1 MSSNL
6 KPILSSGLG
15 QYASSDPN
23 GIAAFGPDASAKARE
38 MLAMAKRKAEE
49 AGFELVL
56 SDANPQ
62 DPDDTMR
69 RFAETLKSRDFVAVN
84 IGFGL
89 RGHKGRWQEKSKYT
103 KREEP
108 MANEESRT

>member
-23 GIAAFGPDASAKARE
+23 GVAAFGADASAKAQE
-38 MLAMAKRKAEE
+38 MLAAAKQEAEE

-62 DPDDTMR
+62 DPEDTIK
-69 RFAETLKSRDFVAVN
+69 RFTETLKSRAFVAVN
-84 IGFGL
+84 VGFGL
-89 RGHKGRWQEKSKYT
+89 RGHKG
-103 KREEP
+103 
-108 MANEESRT
+108 A

>member
-1 MSSNL
+1 MSTL

-23 GIAAFGPDASAKARE
+23 GIAAFGPDASAKAKE
-38 MLAMAKRKAEE
+38 MLAAAREKAEK

-62 DPDDTMR
+62 DPEDTVR
-69 RFAETLKSRDFVAVN
+69 RFTETLRGRDFVAVN

-89 RGHKGRWQEKSKYT
+89 RGHKGKCEDGKGEGSAW
-103 KREEP
+103 EEG
-108 MANEESRT
+108 